1 MCWMTRKDRALKVG
15 KIVERSRWTARSEVV
30 TREVVTKRG
39 IATRREEVA
48 SLRRATLNV
57 WHGDAYY

>member
-1 MCWMTRKDRALKVG
+1 MCWLTRRDRALKAG
-15 KIVERSRWTARSEVV
+15 KIVERSGMTARSEVV
-30 TREVVTKRG
+30 TREVVAKRG

-48 SLRRATLNV
+48 SLRRASLNV